1 MRKYLCG
8 VNKADCTGDFTML
21 NSGMGKSMKTHIS
34 SEDAFKCYSKFLI
47 KQGYIRIGSREFFK
61 EGNPILVLTKK
72 CRFGGILRRG
82 KNLEGTGKSFCP
94 KVYHQA
100 KSGTIIST

>member
-34 SEDAFKCYSKFLI
+34 SEDAFKCYSKWLI
-47 KQGYIRIGSREFFK
+47 RQGYTRIGNREFFK

-82 KNLEGTGKSFCP
+82 KNVDNVGKSFNP
-94 KVYHQA
+94 KNGHSC
-100 KSGTIIST
+100 KSGLIIST